1 MKTVRIY
8 IKAAKDQADIAQQEE
23 LVMMVNAQGYDVSDI
38 YLEQAKVGSNRPA
51 LDKLL
56 RELEPGE
63 IVVFKNLEHI
73 SRLPMEKLEALLEG
87 VRSKKAFIAIPGL
100 IDLSE
105 PESCDQTEIKSLVF
119 KTRQELLQDV
129 ILYIARKE
137 YGERRQRQME
147 GIERAKSKGN
157 YKGKQANLDKHRRVL
172 ELRRTTN
179 MTLSEIAEA
188 VGLSASMVPKILAR
202 YRNSDLPEEDEK
214 Q

>member
-8 IKAAKDQADIAQQEE
+8 IKTAKNQEDIAQQEG
-23 LVMMVNAQGYDVSDI
+23 LVMMVNAQGYAVSDI
-38 YLEQAKVGSNRPA
+38 YLEQVKDGTNRPA

-63 IVVFKNLEHI
+63 IVVFENLEHI

-87 VRSKKAFIAIPGL
+87 VRSKKASIAIPGL
-100 IDLSE
+100 IDLE
-105 PESCDQTEIKSLVF
+105 PDSCDQAEIKGLVF
-119 KTRQELLQDV
+119 RTRQELLQDV

-137 YGERRQRQME
+137 YGERRRRQME

-157 YKGKQANLDKHRRVL
+157 YKGKQPNLEKHRRVL

-179 MTLSEIAEA
+179 MTVKEIAEQ
-188 VGLSASMVPKILAR
+188 VGLSTSMVPKIIAK
-202 YRNSDLPEEDEK
+202 YKNSDDFP
-214 Q
+214 QG

>member
-1 MKTVRIY
+1 MKTLRIY

-23 LVMMVNAQGYDVSDI
+23 LVMMVKAQGYDVSDI

-63 IVVFKNLEHI
+63 IVVFENLEHI

-137 YGERRQRQME
+137 YGERRRRQME

-157 YKGKQANLDKHRRVL
+157 YKGKQANLEKHRRVL

-188 VGLSASMVPKILAR
+188 VGLSTSMVSKILAR
-202 YRNSDLPEEDEK
+202 YRNSD
-214 Q
+214 

>member
-8 IKAAKDQADIAQQEE
+8 IKAAKNQEDIAQQEG
-23 LVMMVNAQGYDVSDI
+23 LVMMVNAQGYAVSDI
-38 YLEQAKVGSNRPA
+38 YLEQVKDGTNRPA

-63 IVVFKNLEHI
+63 IVVFENLEHI

-87 VRSKKAFIAIPGL
+87 VRSKKASIAIPGL
-100 IDLSE
+100 IDLE
-105 PESCDQTEIKSLVF
+105 PDSCDQAEIKGLVF
-119 KTRQELLQDV
+119 RTRQELLQDV

-137 YGERRQRQME
+137 YGERRRRQIE

-157 YKGKQANLDKHRRVL
+157 YKGKQANLEKHRRVL

-179 MTLSEIAEA
+179 MTVKEIAEQ
-188 VGLSASMVPKILAR
+188 VGLSTSMVPKIIAK
-202 YRNSDLPEEDEK
+202 YKNSDDFP
-214 Q
+214 QG

>member
-8 IKAAKDQADIAQQEE
+8 IKAAKNQEDIAQQEG
-23 LVMMVNAQGYDVSDI
+23 LVMMVNAQGYAVSDI
-38 YLEQAKVGSNRPA
+38 YLEQVKDGANRPA

-63 IVVFKNLEHI
+63 IVVFENLEHI

-87 VRSKKAFIAIPGL
+87 VRSKKASIAIPGL
-100 IDLSE
+100 IDLE
-105 PESCDQTEIKSLVF
+105 PESCDQAEIKGLVF
-119 KTRQELLQDV
+119 RTRQELLQDV

-137 YGERRQRQME
+137 YGERRRRQME

-157 YKGKQANLDKHRRVL
+157 YKGKQANLEKHRRVL

-179 MTLSEIAEA
+179 MTLKEIAEQ
-188 VGLSASMVPKILAR
+188 VGLSISMVPKIIAK
-202 YRNSDLPEEDEK
+202 YK
-214 Q
+214 TQG

>member
-23 LVMMVNAQGYDVSDI
+23 LVMMVNAQGYHVSDI
-38 YLEQAKVGSNRPA
+38 YLEQAKVDSNRPA

>member
-8 IKAAKDQADIAQQEE
+8 IKAAKNQEDIAQQEG
-23 LVMMVNAQGYDVSDI
+23 LVMMVNAQGYAVSDI
-38 YLEQAKVGSNRPA
+38 YLEQVKDGANRPA

-63 IVVFKNLEHI
+63 IVVFENLELI

-87 VRSKKAFIAIPGL
+87 VRSKKASIAIPGL
-100 IDLSE
+100 IDLE
-105 PESCDQTEIKSLVF
+105 PESCDQAEIKGLVF
-119 KTRQELLQDV
+119 RTRQELLQDV

-137 YGERRQRQME
+137 YGERRRRQME

-157 YKGKQANLDKHRRVL
+157 YKGKQANLEKHRRVL

-179 MTLSEIAEA
+179 MTLKEIAEQ
-188 VGLSASMVPKILAR
+188 VGLSISMVPKIIAK
-202 YRNSDLPEEDEK
+202 YK
-214 Q
+214 TQG

>member
-8 IKAAKDQADIAQQEE
+8 IKAAKNQEDIAQQEG
-23 LVMMVNAQGYDVSDI
+23 LIMMVNAQGYAVSDI
-38 YLEQAKVGSNRPA
+38 YLEQVKDGANRPA

-63 IVVFKNLEHI
+63 ILVFENLEHI

-87 VRSKKAFIAIPGL
+87 VRSKKASIAIPGL
-100 IDLSE
+100 IDLE
-105 PESCDQTEIKSLVF
+105 PESCDQAEIKGLVF
-119 KTRQELLQDV
+119 RTRQELLQDV

-137 YGERRQRQME
+137 YGERRRRQIE

-157 YKGKQANLDKHRRVL
+157 YKGKQANLEKHRRVL

-179 MTLSEIAEA
+179 MTLKEIAEQ
-188 VGLSASMVPKILAR
+188 VGLSTSMVPKIIAK
-202 YRNSDLPEEDEK
+202 YK
-214 Q
+214 TQG